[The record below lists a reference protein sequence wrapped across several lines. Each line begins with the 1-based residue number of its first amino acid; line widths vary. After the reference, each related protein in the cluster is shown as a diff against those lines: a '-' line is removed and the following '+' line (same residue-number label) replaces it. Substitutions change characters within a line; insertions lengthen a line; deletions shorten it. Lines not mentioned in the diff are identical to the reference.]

1 MQALIGETNRV
12 LGLAVDHGLRDN
24 LPPAEMISKLR
35 NDVFVFSACKTHIQL
50 KEVGSKL
57 VDENGKING
66 YQKFSQE
73 VSAIHKAYNENYLQA
88 EYIFATSSAE
98 MAAKWS
104 RFEKDGDRYNLQY
117 RTAQDNRVRD
127 AHAKLAGTTLP
138 VSDPFWDSYYPPN
151 GWRCRCTAVQV
162 LKEKYPESNST
173 DSIKTADKETT
184 QIDSKGRDRN
194 AMFRF
199 NPGKQQVIFPPNNL
213 YSKVMDVPQVKKA
226 IKDLQ
231 PADPIDPQNSFTK
244 SIEHAKNNKEI
255 AGLLQKKLSDLGHSS
270 VKVNMSGA
278 DLATAKLYAKE
289 LTDLCSKY
297 NIEHKFGEF
306 TTNQFKSWN
315 GVVKTFNTN
324 GKPRRFISE
333 SVGFK
338 TMNTGQRI
346 DGRRLHLH
354 ATEKSR
360 CDSDKLQVSTL
371 NHEFGH
377 LMWTGDSALSSASK
391 EFGTKLSAI
400 RSQYHS
406 ELLDLNRKRQ
416 RDTPSWDNAYLGNY
430 AQNNINEFLAEAFQE
445 YRNFKNPGKYAKK
458 VGELVDE
465 YFKK

>member
-73 VSAIHKAYNENYLQA
+73 VSAIHKAYNKNYLQA

-138 VSDPFWDSYYPPN
+138 VSDPFWDSYCPPN

-199 NPGKQQVIFPPNNL
+199 NPGKQQVIFPPNHPYYKVKQAIGNVMSSLPSPKVKRIEERKKDFLKYKNDKNYTDVDFKEENGGLKATHIEHNFDPVNGRYEKGAHNTL
-213 YSKVMDVPQVKKA
+213 Y
-226 IKDLQ
+226 
-231 PADPIDPQNSFTK
+231 NSGYK
-244 SIEHAKNNKEI
+244 SILTSEKGIDKKHIEGFLNERPFEIKSLLGNSHLTIARKLAESNAKGAEICVLNFPMNNFNM
-255 AGLLQKKLSDLGHSS
+255 KKLRDGLKAFNGEMPDLI
-270 VKVNMSGA
+270 VI
-278 DLATAKLYAKE
+278 
-289 LTDLCSKY
+289 SKNEIVY
-297 NIEHKFGEF
+297 K
-306 TTNQFKSWN
+306 
-315 GVVKTFNTN
+315 KT
-324 GKPRRFISE
+324 RR
-333 SVGFK
+333 
-338 TMNTGQRI
+338 
-346 DGRRLHLH
+346 
-354 ATEKSR
+354 
-360 CDSDKLQVSTL
+360 
-371 NHEFGH
+371 
-377 LMWTGDSALSSASK
+377 
-391 EFGTKLSAI
+391 
-400 RSQYHS
+400 
-406 ELLDLNRKRQ
+406 
-416 RDTPSWDNAYLGNY
+416 P
-430 AQNNINEFLAEAFQE
+430 
-445 YRNFKNPGKYAKK
+445 
-458 VGELVDE
+458 
-465 YFKK
+465 